1 MTKEA
6 VKRVV
11 DALPNEFELD
21 ELLEKLIVI
30 AKIEKG
36 RQQLSEGKGIPL
48 EEAIKISK
56 SWSK

>member
-1 MTKEA
+1 MTKE
-6 VKRVV
+6 VILKVV
-11 DALPNEFELD
+11 NDLPNEFEID

-36 RQQLSEGKGIPL
+36 RQQHKDGKTIPHD
-48 EEAIKISK
+48 EVVKIIQ